1 MDRARLHDLL
11 SQVQSGQVAV
21 EQAVEVLKTLPFED
35 LGFAR
40 VDHHRA
46 LRAGFPEVIF
56 GQGKTAAQITAI
68 AQRLIA
74 GGQRALITRLE
85 ADKATAVRAGL
96 PALRYYAE
104 ARVAVTGP
112 PRPGPPPEQGHI
124 LVAAAGTADLP
135 VAEEAAVSAELLGN
149 RAERLYDVGVA
160 GLHRLLGS
168 LDQLRAASVL
178 IVVAGMEGALPSVVG
193 GLVDR
198 PVIAVPTSVGYG
210 ASFHGLAALLAML
223 NSCAAGITVVNI
235 NNGFGAAAAATL
247 MNRLTCPTNAQ
258 PPSQAPA

>member
-1 MDRARLHDLL
+1 MDTARLHDLL
-11 SQVQSGQVAV
+11 SRVKGGQVAV
-21 EQAVEVLKTLPFED
+21 EQAVEALKTLPFED

-46 LRAGFPEVIF
+46 LRTGFPEVIF
-56 GQGKTAAQITAI
+56 GQGKTAAQIAAI

-74 GGQRALITRLE
+74 NGHHVLVTRLDAE
-85 ADKATAVRAGL
+85 KADAVHALL

-104 ARVAVTGP
+104 GCVAALGQP
-112 PRPGPPPEQGHI
+112 PSPPPEQGNI

-135 VAEEAAVSAELLGN
+135 VSEEAAVSAELLGN
-149 RAERLYDVGVA
+149 RVERLYDVGVA
-160 GLHRLLGS
+160 GLHRLLDS

-178 IVVAGMEGALPSVVG
+178 IVVAGMEGALPSVIG

-198 PVIAVPTSVGYG
+198 PVIAVPTSIGYG
-210 ASFHGLAALLAML
+210 ASFHGIAALLAML

-235 NNGFGAAAAATL
+235 DNGFGAAAAATL
-247 MNRLTCPTNAQ
+247 MNRLTCHTNAK
-258 PPSQAPA
+258 PPTQTPA